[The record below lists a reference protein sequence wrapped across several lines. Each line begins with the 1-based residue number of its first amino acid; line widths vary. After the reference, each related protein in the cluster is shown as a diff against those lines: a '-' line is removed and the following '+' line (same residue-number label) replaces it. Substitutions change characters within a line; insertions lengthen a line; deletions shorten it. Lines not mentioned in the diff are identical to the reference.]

1 MMRDSI
7 WLVTTVGGI
16 SEPLP
21 TMTARMHRILSGC
34 ARTCDGTMVEA
45 HAEAGRNGAG
55 LPGGRPHALSDPRR
69 AIGGGVLLPEGL
81 HPRLNER
88 GRRVPPGIRQ
98 PPRVGL
104 RGDRRVARP
113 AGDERPLPGEPGPAL
128 LAGGRSRGA
137 NHPCVRRA
145 VADRRPD
152 AARHLRHR
160 AEPQGP
166 SRLPQRARH
175 GRPLG
180 GGVQGPRRAGPLRLS
195 AERRAGAMPPSLSV
209 VIPMCNEEAYVER
222 SVAAARAA
230 LEEMGGD
237 WEIVIVDDAST
248 DGTGARADRLAA
260 ADPRVRVIH
269 NPVNR
274 RLGGTLRAGYAAA
287 TKDLVF
293 YTDADLPV
301 DLGQLPRA
309 VRLLEYQQ
317 ADLLAGYRFDRTSEG
332 LQRALYTIGYHVLIR
347 LLFGLRIR
355 DVNFAFKLFRRS
367 LLQRIELKSEGS
379 FIDAELLLRARQAG
393 AVMIQL
399 GLDYFPRTRGPSKLS
414 SLGVIAAILREMAE
428 QWRELR

>member
-1 MMRDSI
+1 
-7 WLVTTVGGI
+7 
-16 SEPLP
+16 
-21 TMTARMHRILSGC
+21 
-34 ARTCDGTMVEA
+34 
-45 HAEAGRNGAG
+45 
-55 LPGGRPHALSDPRR
+55 
-69 AIGGGVLLPEGL
+69 
-81 HPRLNER
+81 
-88 GRRVPPGIRQ
+88 
-98 PPRVGL
+98 
-104 RGDRRVARP
+104 
-113 AGDERPLPGEPGPAL
+113 
-128 LAGGRSRGA
+128 
-137 NHPCVRRA
+137 
-145 VADRRPD
+145 
-152 AARHLRHR
+152 
-160 AEPQGP
+160 
-166 SRLPQRARH
+166 
-175 GRPLG
+175 
-180 GGVQGPRRAGPLRLS
+180 
-195 AERRAGAMPPSLSV
+195 MPPSLSV
-209 VIPMCNEEAYVER
+209 VIPMYNEEAYVER

-237 WEIVIVDDAST
+237 WEIVIVDDASS

-260 ADPRVRVIH
+260 ADPRVRAIH

-301 DLGQLPRA
+301 DFGQLPRA

-332 LQRALYTIGYHVLIR
+332 LHRALYTIGYHVLIR

-379 FIDAELLLRARQAG
+379 FIDAELLLRARKAG

-414 SLGVIAAILREMAE
+414 SLGVIAAILREMAG

>member
-1 MMRDSI
+1 
-7 WLVTTVGGI
+7 
-16 SEPLP
+16 
-21 TMTARMHRILSGC
+21 
-34 ARTCDGTMVEA
+34 
-45 HAEAGRNGAG
+45 
-55 LPGGRPHALSDPRR
+55 
-69 AIGGGVLLPEGL
+69 
-81 HPRLNER
+81 
-88 GRRVPPGIRQ
+88 
-98 PPRVGL
+98 
-104 RGDRRVARP
+104 
-113 AGDERPLPGEPGPAL
+113 
-128 LAGGRSRGA
+128 
-137 NHPCVRRA
+137 
-145 VADRRPD
+145 
-152 AARHLRHR
+152 
-160 AEPQGP
+160 
-166 SRLPQRARH
+166 
-175 GRPLG
+175 
-180 GGVQGPRRAGPLRLS
+180 
-195 AERRAGAMPPSLSV
+195 MPPSLSV
-209 VIPMCNEEAYVER
+209 VIPMYNEEAYGVR
-222 SVAAARAA
+222 SVAAARAT
-230 LEEMGGD
+230 LEEMGAD

-260 ADPRVRVIH
+260 ADPRVRAIH

-301 DLGQLPRA
+301 DFGQLPRA

-332 LQRALYTIGYHVLIR
+332 LHRALYTIGYHVVIR

-379 FIDAELLLRARQAG
+379 FIDAELLLRARKAG

-414 SLGVIAAILREMAE
+414 SLGVIAAILREMAG

>member
-1 MMRDSI
+1 MY
-7 WLVTTVGGI
+7 
-16 SEPLP
+16 
-21 TMTARMHRILSGC
+21 
-34 ARTCDGTMVEA
+34 
-45 HAEAGRNGAG
+45 
-55 LPGGRPHALSDPRR
+55 
-69 AIGGGVLLPEGL
+69 
-81 HPRLNER
+81 
-88 GRRVPPGIRQ
+88 
-98 PPRVGL
+98 
-104 RGDRRVARP
+104 
-113 AGDERPLPGEPGPAL
+113 
-128 LAGGRSRGA
+128 
-137 NHPCVRRA
+137 
-145 VADRRPD
+145 
-152 AARHLRHR
+152 
-160 AEPQGP
+160 
-166 SRLPQRARH
+166 
-175 GRPLG
+175 
-180 GGVQGPRRAGPLRLS
+180 
-195 AERRAGAMPPSLSV
+195 
-209 VIPMCNEEAYVER
+209 NEEAYVER
-222 SVAAARAA
+222 AVAAARAV

-260 ADPRVRVIH
+260 ADPRVRAIH
-269 NPVNR
+269 NRVNR

-332 LQRALYTIGYHVLIR
+332 LHRALYTIGYHVLIR
-347 LLFGLRIR
+347 VLFGLRIR

-379 FIDAELLLRARQAG
+379 FIDAELLLRARKAG

-414 SLGVIAAILREMAE
+414 SLRVIAAILQEMAG